1 MKKDDT
7 ILHNIIFSKFAVQF
21 RLHYILLMKV

>member
-7 ILHNIIFSKFAVQF
+7 ILYNKNFSKFAVRL